1 MPFMDESDSN
11 LKQEAAIFPQTTI
24 ENKPV
29 KTTSR
34 LATASVIF
42 VVGAITSGLLFC
54 FFTLFQVHEVG
65 GFFVAA
71 SVLFAFVAFVSG
83 VIAIVVITIRRK
95 VLKGYLYAFMSI
107 LLSAPFILAMAS
119 SIYVAKVRSE
129 REKANTGLYNLRLL
143 GKELIRYAKVH
154 EGCLPV
160 AERWCDLLIEH
171 NQNLTEED
179 FRHPKPGI
187 FRLKGESHF
196 AFNKNLS
203 GMRLADIPDDVVLIF
218 EADGDWNLNGTGE
231 LLKTRYREK
240 GCIAMLLVDQTVS
253 NYWYYMQ
260 AMRKF
265 DPKGTYMY
273 YEKPRWKP

>member
-1 MPFMDESDSN
+1 MKAVNDNNIKRTSYLAIASIVCV
-11 LKQEAAIFPQTTI
+11 LAAI
-24 ENKPV
+24 
-29 KTTSR
+29 
-34 LATASVIF
+34 LAEILFALLIVCGLDGGIF
-42 VVGAITSGLLFC
+42 VLASMYLFY
-54 FFTLFQVHEVG
+54 G
-65 GFFVAA
+65 AA
-71 SVLFAFVAFVSG
+71 SLG
-83 VIAIVVITIRRK
+83 IIAIVVITIRRK
-95 VLKGYLYAFMSI
+95 ISKGYFCAVLALI
-107 LLSAPFILAMAS
+107 LSAPFLLFDYGIRLQAE
-119 SIYVAKVRSE
+119 V
-129 REKANTGLYNLRLL
+129 REKRRREWTGLYNLEVL